1 MTQSFPD
8 RPSSDFCVVFVTHG
22 GILEYKAALLATSLR
37 ARFGESVPILA
48 ALATP
53 ASSWGALSQ
62 ASRSLYNRLAIPLR
76 EIENPFGPEYPIG
89 NKFAALA
96 LGEGYGHTLF
106 LDSDMYCLH
115 VPDIDTLRQ
124 ADAALK
130 PADVALVPTDDGYW
144 RQLYG
149 VLGLD
154 LPEVR
159 VLTSHG
165 QEVMP
170 GYFNAG
176 FIWVRDAERFAACW
190 LRVAKLLAE
199 APEVEHKWPW
209 LDQLALPIALAQSQ
223 MRTRSLDERY
233 NFPLHLKPLRKPG
246 SRPFLCH
253 YHDLPVLA
261 REPELL
267 RDLHGLQQRFP
278 ELTEVLRQ
286 SVDVQAYSPA
296 WFAGLGTG
304 QSLECDGRDLLI
316 TGLPRSGTSHL
327 CRLLSE
333 RRDTVIIN
341 EPAEVF
347 PVLTAGATPW
357 GIPRLYGEL
366 RRDLLA
372 GLSVPNK
379 HVEGRLVDDT
389 AREGD
394 RRQPYS
400 VQLQGASFTL
410 GTKNTLAYLSRLPGL
425 LRAMP
430 DATCIALIRHPY
442 DSLSSWKRTFEHLRT
457 AAVQTQPIGHP
468 DDPGLSGWQRKM
480 LREVM
485 ACDYLPVRRALW
497 WRYLACQLL
506 EMEAHLRWTRYEDLI
521 SKPSDMVD
529 CLLGSAPLPELVPLP
544 CLGDEMDERERDL
557 VAAVVSDVAESL
569 RYVL

>member
-1 MTQSFPD
+1 MSHSLPD
-8 RPSSDFCVVFVTHG
+8 RVPSDFCVVFVTHG
-22 GILEYKAALLATSLR
+22 GALEYKAALLATSLR
-37 ARFGESVPILA
+37 ARLGENVPILA

-53 ASSWGALSQ
+53 ASSWGDLSE
-62 ASRSLYNRLAIPLR
+62 ASRSLYNHLAIPLR
-76 EIENPFGPEYPIG
+76 EIENPFGTEYPIG

-106 LDSDMYCLH
+106 LDTDMYCLQA
-115 VPDIDTLRQ
+115 PDFDELRQ
-124 ADAALK
+124 VDAALK
-130 PADVALVPTDDGYW
+130 PADLALVPTDEDYW

-149 VLGLD
+149 LLGLD
-154 LPEVR
+154 FPGMR

-170 GYFNAG
+170 AYFNAG
-176 FIWVRDAERFAACW
+176 FIWVRNAGRFAASW
-190 LRVAKLLAE
+190 LQVAKRLLE
-199 APEVEHKWPW
+199 APQVEHKWPW
-209 LDQLALPIALAQSQ
+209 LDQLALPLALEQSR

-246 SRPFLCH
+246 RRPFLCH

-267 RDLHGLQQRFP
+267 RDLRGLQQRFP

-286 SVDVQAYSPA
+286 AADAQAYSPA
-296 WFAGLGTG
+296 WFAGLGAG
-304 QSLECDGRDLLI
+304 PSPEDSGRDLLI

-347 PVLTAGATPW
+347 PALTAGATPW
-357 GIPRLYGEL
+357 GMPRLYGEL

-372 GLSVPNK
+372 GLSVANK

-394 RRQPYS
+394 CRQPYRA
-400 VQLQGASFTL
+400 QLQSASFTL
-410 GTKNTLAYLSRLPGL
+410 GTKNTLAYLSRLPAL
-425 LRAMP
+425 RRAMP

-457 AAVQTQPIGHP
+457 AAVQTQPVGHP

-480 LREVM
+480 LREVV
-485 ACDYLPVRRALW
+485 ACDCLPVRRALW
-497 WRYLACQLL
+497 WRYLACQML
-506 EMEAHLRWTRYEDLI
+506 EMEQHLRWARYEDLI
-521 SKPSDMVD
+521 GEPSGMVD
-529 CLLGSAPLPELVPLP
+529 HLLGSAPLLERAPLP
-544 CLGDEMDERERDL
+544 YLGDEMDERERDL
-557 VAAVVSDVAESL
+557 VATVVSDVAESL